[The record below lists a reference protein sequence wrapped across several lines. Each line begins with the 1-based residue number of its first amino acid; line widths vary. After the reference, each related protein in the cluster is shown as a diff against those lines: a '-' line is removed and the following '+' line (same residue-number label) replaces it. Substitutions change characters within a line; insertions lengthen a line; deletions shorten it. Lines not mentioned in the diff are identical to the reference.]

1 MLSGHIV
8 LLVPDAQ
15 VLSRLHALDLRSP
28 EVPRVKELIQF
39 EYVQQ
44 AKVSPLVD
52 KGLLRICLVDKRFVS
67 LQRVKPSLSVKLK
80 DFDRSSVVPQ
90 HTHIVIAQSIILGSL
105 QYAR

>member
-8 LLVPDAQ
+8 LLVPHAQ

-52 KGLLRICLVDKRFVS
+52 KDLLRICLVDKWFVC
-67 LQRVKPSLSVKLK
+67 L
-80 DFDRSSVVPQ
+80 
-90 HTHIVIAQSIILGSL
+90 
-105 QYAR
+105 